1 MAFLLETKAR
11 NSWIVVVAQLVEP
24 SLPTAEVRGSNP
36 VIGKLLPI
44 CMSSFNNRSLCFI
57 LAIYLFTVNCIENMK
72 IKKKRPGIKNTDFFY
87 IHFYSVF
94 ENRFFNE
101 KRLRAIT
108 RSLELL
114 LSVYLVFGK
123 ILNQLWQNFIYFGQI

>member
-44 CMSSFNNRSLCFI
+44 CMSSFKNRSLCFI
-57 LAIYLFTVNCIENMK
+57 LPIYLFTVNCIENMK

-108 RSLELL
+108 RSLELFFL
-114 LSVYLVFGK
+114 HLRWTV
-123 ILNQLWQNFIYFGQI
+123 